1 MDEKRDISLG
11 LFDEYVKLFVF
22 SDTVFLRVENTGFS
36 VDDCF
41 NTIIAKLNGENVVDI
56 QLDKLLECLEGTAQ
70 TVELK
75 NIAIAVISVPTEPK
89 LTILMEKN
97 LLEAHLLI
105 VGDES
110 SRPVTYEEVVEAI
123 EKSGVTYGVNYE
135 YLQDPKNLKFN
146 HKILIAEGIK
156 AEQGKDSYLQYF
168 VDVEVD
174 KNLRPKER
182 EDGSV
187 DFKSM
192 TSFTEVEP
200 GDIVAEKILA
210 TKGKDG
216 IDVRG
221 NILKAKDGRDLPVLL
236 GSKNLVL
243 EENKVIA
250 QDSGTVHLING
261 KLSIKPKVE
270 ITGDVGV
277 ATGNLILN
285 GDITIMG
292 SVLSGYQ
299 VKTLGDI
306 YIKGGVY
313 GGRVEGHNII
323 VDKGINGKEMG
334 AIKATGNLQTL
345 YIENSILEVDGN
357 VFVKEAILNS
367 EVKSGGSIFVGTST
381 EKGTM
386 TGGKGLIAGGIVAAA
401 ELVDSKFM
409 GTRVAHPTVIEVGD
423 NPMLKKEYREL
434 AMNMEAMTLALQ
446 QTKKTL
452 SILNEIGVSNLPPA
466 KKEIF
471 LKLTRSQFK
480 LSGDIEA
487 GKKRRTQL
495 ESLLNSDVSAKIKC
509 KEMVYPGV
517 KLVVGNL
524 KKIVLEP
531 QTYLS
536 VMEVDSELVFMP
548 YN

>member
-11 LFDEYVKLFVF
+11 IFDEYVQIFVF
-22 SDTVFLRVENTGFS
+22 SDTVFLRVEKAGFNI
-36 VDDCF
+36 DDCF
-41 NTIIAKLNGENVVDI
+41 NEIIKKLNAENIVDV
-56 QLDKLLECLEGTAQ
+56 QLDKMLDALQNTDKIA
-70 TVELK
+70 ELK
-75 NIAIAVISVPTEPK
+75 NIPIAVIAVPTEPK
-89 LTILMEKN
+89 LTVLMEKN
-97 LLEAHLLI
+97 LMEAYLLI
-105 VGDES
+105 VGDDS
-110 SRPVTYEEVVEAI
+110 SRPVTYEEVVETI

-146 HKILIAEGIK
+146 QKLFIAEGLK
-156 AEQGKDSYLQYF
+156 PEQGKDSYLHYYVD
-168 VDVEVD
+168 VDVE
-174 KNLRPKER
+174 KNSRPKER

-187 DFKSM
+187 DFKNM
-192 TSFTEVEP
+192 TSFSEVEP
-200 GDIVAEKILA
+200 GDIVAENIPA

-221 NILKAKDGRDLPVLL
+221 NVIKAKDGRDLPVLL

-243 EENKVIA
+243 EDNKVIA
-250 QDSGTVHLING
+250 KEAGTIHVING
-261 KLSIKPKVE
+261 KLSIKPKIE

-277 ATGNLILN
+277 ATGNLTLN

-292 SVLSGYQ
+292 SVLNGYQ

-306 YIKGGVY
+306 YVKGGVY

-323 VDKGINGKEMG
+323 VDKGISGKEMG
-334 AIKATGNLQTL
+334 AIKATGDLQTL

-357 VFVKEAILNS
+357 IFVKEAILNS

-381 EKGTM
+381 EKGTP

-401 ELVDSKFM
+401 EMVDSKFI
-409 GTRVAHPTVIEVGD
+409 GTRVAQPTVVEVGD
-423 NPMLKKEYREL
+423 NPMLKKEYRDL
-434 AMNMEAMTLALQ
+434 QINMETMTTTLE

-452 SILNEIGVSNLPPA
+452 GMLNEIGVSNLPPA

-471 LKLTRSQFK
+471 LKLTRTQFK
-480 LSGDIEA
+480 LTGDLAA
-487 GKKRRTQL
+487 GAKRKIQL
-495 ESLLNSDVSAKIKC
+495 ESLLSANTNAKIKC

-524 KKIVLEP
+524 KKVILEP

-536 VMEVDSELVFMP
+536 VMEIDSEIVFMP
-548 YN
+548 YS

>member
-11 LFDEYVKLFVF
+11 MFDEYVQVFVF
-22 SDTVFLRVENTGFS
+22 SNTVFLRVEKTGFN

-41 NTIIAKLNGENVVDI
+41 NEIISKLNNENIVDI
-56 QLDKLLECLEGTAQ
+56 QLDKILECLQ
-70 TVELK
+70 NVDIVVDLK
-75 NIAIAVISVPTEPK
+75 NVAVAEISVPTEPK
-89 LTILMEKN
+89 LTVLMEKN
-97 LLEAHLLI
+97 LMEASLLI

-110 SRPVTYEEVVEAI
+110 SRLVSYEDVITAI
-123 EKSGVTYGVNYE
+123 EKSGVTYGINYE
-135 YLQDPKNLKFN
+135 YLQDAKNLKLN
-146 HKILIAEGIK
+146 QKILIAEGLK
-156 AEQGKDSYLQYF
+156 PEQGKDSYLHYY
-168 VDVEVD
+168 VEVD
-174 KNLRPKER
+174 LDKVLRPKER

-200 GDIVAEKILA
+200 GDIVAENIPA

-243 EENKVIA
+243 EDNKVIA
-250 QDSGTVHLING
+250 QEAGTVHMING
-261 KLSIKPKVE
+261 KLSIKPKIE

-277 ATGNLILN
+277 ATGNLTLN

-292 SVLSGYQ
+292 SVLNGYQ

-306 YIKGGVY
+306 YVKGGVY
-313 GGRVEGHNII
+313 GGRVEGHNVI
-323 VDKGINGKEMG
+323 VDKGISGKEMG

-357 VFVKEAILNS
+357 IFVKEAILNS

-381 EKGTM
+381 EKGTP

-401 ELVDSKFM
+401 ELVDSKFI
-409 GTRVAHPTVIEVGD
+409 GTRVAQPTVIEVGD
-423 NPMLKKEYREL
+423 NPMIKKEYREL
-434 AMNMEAMTLALQ
+434 TINMEAMVATLE

-452 SILNEIGVSNLPPA
+452 AMFNEIGVSNLPPT

-471 LKLTRSQFK
+471 LKLTRTQFK
-480 LSGDIEA
+480 LSGDIES
-487 GKKRRTQL
+487 GKKRKTQL
-495 ESLLNSDVSAKIKC
+495 ESLLNSNVNAKIKC

-517 KLVVGNL
+517 KVVVGNL
-524 KKIVLEP
+524 KKIILEP

-536 VMEVDSELVFMP
+536 IMELESEIIFTP